1 MLPSQK
7 KKVDKK
13 VKNKTGLKSGGFDLF
28 GGGRDD
34 DDDADDASSVSKKQ
48 PSSIK
53 KPAQTQKA
61 VAKKL
66 ENLFDDD
73 FDDEY

>member
-13 VKNKTGLKSGGFDLF
+13 GKSKNGQKSGGFDLF
-28 GGGRDD
+28 GGGGGDD
-34 DDDADDASSVSKKQ
+34 YSEDASSFSKKKL
-48 PSSIK
+48 SVK

-61 VAKKL
+61 VAKRL